1 MKCVDCPHFRIRS
14 YPLKAGGEC
23 WDTGL
28 AECIKHNI
36 AVDFVTWRQLDRLEC
51 VEEDGESDG

>member
-1 MKCVDCPHFRIRS
+1 MKCMNCPDFHVRQEPF
-14 YPLKAGGEC
+14 KAGGEC

-28 AECIKHNI
+28 AECIKHNLV
-36 AVDFVTWRQLDRLEC
+36 VDFVTRRQLDRLEC